1 MKAIITIICLMCC
14 TAPVM
19 SQEPLLK
26 TGSRF
31 PDLFITNI
39 VNAPVKSVY
48 INNPAAKRIYLLN
61 FWGTWCS
68 PCIPEMERLTV
79 LQKNNAD
86 KIQVIGISDDN
97 TERKLNFIKKKP
109 TSIWLATDTAY
120 TLYNMLGL
128 ANVGQCAVIG
138 SNKKIIA
145 VLDGDSINQQVIDKI
160 LAGKPVTSNARIKE
174 TAVVNTD
181 DFGADSLTEHSFCIR
196 SYMQGKQGMRRAPN
210 PQYFWGRR
218 TTAYNCSLVTLYSE
232 AFDIHSPAQL
242 LFDSSVD
249 KKQLTDYNNKSNL
262 YCTDLVVSPAQK
274 DSILVIMQQLLN
286 AALPIKAR
294 TEKRGK
300 PVYVLKIAPGKKIT
314 FPVSKET
321 ASSYGFSGRGYD
333 GTGIFLKDFAKNY
346 LSNEMELPVVD
357 ETGLD
362 ARYDINFSI
371 NLRNKETLAEALAAN
386 GLMLEKAER
395 QITVLFFYK

>member
-1 MKAIITIICLMCC
+1 MKAIITITYFMCC

-19 SQEPLLK
+19 SQEALLK

-31 PDLFITNI
+31 PDFSITNI

-48 INNPAAKRIYLLN
+48 INNPGDKKLYLLN

-68 PCIPEMERLTV
+68 PCIPEMERLAV
-79 LQKNNAD
+79 LQKNNAG

-97 TERKLNFIKKKP
+97 TERKLNFIKMKP
-109 TSIWLATDTAY
+109 TQVWLATDTAY

-128 ANVGQCAVIG
+128 ANVGQCAVVG
-138 SNKKIIA
+138 SDKKIIA
-145 VLDGDSINQQVIDKI
+145 VLDGDSINQQVIDKM
-160 LAGKPVTSNARIKE
+160 LAGKPVTSSARIKE

-181 DFGADSLTEHSFCIR
+181 DFGADSLTQNSFCIR

-210 PQYFWGRR
+210 PEYFWGRR
-218 TTAYNCSLVTLYSE
+218 TTAYNCTLVTLYSE

-242 LFDSSVD
+242 VFDSSVD
-249 KKQLTDYNNKSNL
+249 KKQLADYNNKNNL
-262 YCTDLVVSPAQK
+262 YCTDLVVTPAQK

-286 AALPIKAR
+286 AVLPVKAR
-294 TEKRGK
+294 MEHREK
-300 PVYVLKIAPGKKIT
+300 PVYVLKITPAKKIT

-321 ASSYGFSGRGYD
+321 VSSYGFSGRGYD
-333 GTGIFLKDFAKNY
+333 GTGILLTDFAKNY

-362 ARYDINFSI
+362 GRYDIRFSI

-386 GLMLEKAER
+386 GLMLEKADR
-395 QITVLFFYK
+395 KIPVLIFYK